1 MLLKFVYDLLSKS
14 HLFVRLSEAVLKALG
29 SLESTEEKLAALCKK
44 YADLLEDNR
53 ILQQKFKQGQKSLAV
68 VSFSP
73 SNRMPSQIYAWGGS
87 YIVLM
92 INAIFQERL
101 FLKSVKILRKLLK
114 FNINHVVVL
123 I

>member
-1 MLLKFVYDLLSKS
+1 MLVEFV
-14 HLFVRLSEAVLKALG
+14 HLFACLSEAVLKALG